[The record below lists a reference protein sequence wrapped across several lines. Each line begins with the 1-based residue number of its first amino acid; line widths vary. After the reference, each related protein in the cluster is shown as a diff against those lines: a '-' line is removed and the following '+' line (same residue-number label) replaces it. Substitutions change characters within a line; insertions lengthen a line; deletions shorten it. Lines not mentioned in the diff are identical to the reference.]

1 VNVAVLD
8 PLAIDKEVGLN
19 VFVPVDVLLN
29 VTFVVP
35 TVVGFPY

>member
-1 VNVAVLD
+1 VLD
-8 PLAIDKEVGLN
+8 PLAIDKELGVN
-19 VFVPVDVLLN
+19 VFVPVELLLN